1 MMLWILGASVAAVG
15 MALAVQPL
23 VNARM
28 GFEAGHPVYG
38 AMASTAVSTV
48 LFVVIALL
56 MRLPPPDLRGLQQAP
71 WWGWTGGVIGAGVVL
86 SALLAAPRLGAVTT
100 VVLFIAGQLVFS
112 MLVDHFG
119 WFGVPVRPVDPVRL
133 TGVALLA
140 VGVVL
145 VRWR

>member
-28 GFEAGHPVYG
+28 GMEAGHPVYG
-38 AMASTAVSTV
+38 AMASTAVST
-48 LFVVIALL
+48 LAFLVIAVA
-56 MRLPPPDLRGLQQAP
+56 MRLPLPDLRGLQQAP
-71 WWGWTGGVIGAGVVL
+71 VWGWTGGIIGAGVVL

-112 MLVDHFG
+112 LLVDHFG
-119 WFGVPVRPVDPVRL
+119 WFGVPVRPVDLPRL
-133 TGVALLA
+133 LGVLLLA
-140 VGVVL
+140 AGVVL